1 MSKLIVPDVF
11 LKLKDLSLREC
22 DDKAWLVNDD
32 GKMRIIVSDH
42 GHKYFTDKSFLEQK
56 IKEYQSAI
64 EETNEVLNQLN

>member
-1 MSKLIVPDVF
+1 
-11 LKLKDLSLREC
+11 
-22 DDKAWLVNDD
+22 
-32 GKMRIIVSDH
+32 MRIIVSDH